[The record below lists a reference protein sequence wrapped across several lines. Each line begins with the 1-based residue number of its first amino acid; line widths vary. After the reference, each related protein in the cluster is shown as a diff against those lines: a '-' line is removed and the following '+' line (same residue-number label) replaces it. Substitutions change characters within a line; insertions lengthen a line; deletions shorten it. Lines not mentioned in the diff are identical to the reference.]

1 MYKSYHKHRIF
12 FIFLHNI
19 FYFLILLTSFELYFK
34 KCSTDKK
41 ILEWSKL
48 RYSSLTR
55 VEEFFCSCS
64 GLDRYTKSIWVS
76 LSFFSK
82 EDINKIL
89 EEFCNYRIKE
99 FKNYKKK
106 YDTDFLIR
114 VVNGVHQNEKKITK
128 IIESN
133 LSENWLIDR
142 VDLTMKAIISLAIY
156 ELISYENIPLQVIIN
171 EYVSIANQYLDKSNT
186 GFINGI
192 LDNIAKNIRKS

>member
-1 MYKSYHKHRIF
+1 MEARRNTRRIAVQAVF
-12 FIFLHNI
+12 QF
-19 FYFLILLTSFELYFK
+19 
-34 KCSTDKK
+34 
-41 ILEWSKL
+41 
-48 RYSSLTR
+48 
-55 VEEFFCSCS
+55 
-64 GLDRYTKSIWVS
+64 
-76 LSFFSK
+76 FFSK
-82 EDINKIL
+82 QDINKIL

-106 YDTDFLIR
+106 YDTDFLKN
-114 VVNGVHQNEKKITK
+114 VVIGVHQNEKKITK
-128 IIESN
+128 IIECN

-156 ELISYENIPLQVIIN
+156 ELMSYENVPLQVIIN

>member
-1 MYKSYHKHRIF
+1 MEARR
-12 FIFLHNI
+12 N
-19 FYFLILLTSFELYFK
+19 TR
-34 KCSTDKK
+34 K
-41 ILEWSKL
+41 IA
-48 RYSSLTR
+48 
-55 VEEFFCSCS
+55 VQAVFQF
-64 GLDRYTKSIWVS
+64 
-76 LSFFSK
+76 FFSK
-82 EDINKIL
+82 EDVNKIL

-106 YDTDFLIR
+106 YDIDFFKK
-114 VVNGVHQNEKKITK
+114 VVVGVCHNEKKITEM
-128 IIESN
+128 IECN

-156 ELISYENIPLQVIIN
+156 ELMIYENIPLQVIIN

>member
-1 MYKSYHKHRIF
+1 MEARR
-12 FIFLHNI
+12 N
-19 FYFLILLTSFELYFK
+19 TR
-34 KCSTDKK
+34 K
-41 ILEWSKL
+41 IA
-48 RYSSLTR
+48 
-55 VEEFFCSCS
+55 VQAVFQF
-64 GLDRYTKSIWVS
+64 
-76 LSFFSK
+76 FFSK
-82 EDINKIL
+82 EDVNKIL

-106 YDTDFLIR
+106 YDTDFLKK
-114 VVNGVHQNEKKITK
+114 VVVGVHQNETEITK
-128 IIESN
+128 MIECN

-156 ELISYENIPLQVIIN
+156 ELMSYEKIPLQVIIN

>member
-1 MYKSYHKHRIF
+1 MEARR
-12 FIFLHNI
+12 N
-19 FYFLILLTSFELYFK
+19 TR
-34 KCSTDKK
+34 K
-41 ILEWSKL
+41 IA
-48 RYSSLTR
+48 
-55 VEEFFCSCS
+55 VQAVFQF
-64 GLDRYTKSIWVS
+64 
-76 LSFFSK
+76 FFSK

-99 FKNYKKK
+99 FKNYKKR
-106 YDTDFLIR
+106 YDTDFLKK
-114 VVNGVHQNEKKITK
+114 VVVGVYQNEKKIIK

>member
-1 MYKSYHKHRIF
+1 MEARR
-12 FIFLHNI
+12 N
-19 FYFLILLTSFELYFK
+19 TR
-34 KCSTDKK
+34 K
-41 ILEWSKL
+41 IA
-48 RYSSLTR
+48 
-55 VEEFFCSCS
+55 VQAVFQF
-64 GLDRYTKSIWVS
+64 
-76 LSFFSK
+76 FFSK

-99 FKNYKKK
+99 FKNYKKR
-106 YDTDFLIR
+106 YDTDFLKK
-114 VVNGVHQNEKKITK
+114 VVIGVYQNEKKITK
-128 IIESN
+128 IIECN

>member
-1 MYKSYHKHRIF
+1 MEARR
-12 FIFLHNI
+12 N
-19 FYFLILLTSFELYFK
+19 TR
-34 KCSTDKK
+34 K
-41 ILEWSKL
+41 IA
-48 RYSSLTR
+48 
-55 VEEFFCSCS
+55 VQAVFQF
-64 GLDRYTKSIWVS
+64 
-76 LSFFSK
+76 FFSK
-82 EDINKIL
+82 EDVNKIL

-106 YDTDFLIR
+106 YDTDFLKK
-114 VVNGVHQNEKKITK
+114 VVVGVHQNEKEITK
-128 IIESN
+128 MIECN

-156 ELISYENIPLQVIIN
+156 ELMSYESIPLQVIIN

>member
-1 MYKSYHKHRIF
+1 MEARR
-12 FIFLHNI
+12 N
-19 FYFLILLTSFELYFK
+19 TR
-34 KCSTDKK
+34 K
-41 ILEWSKL
+41 IA
-48 RYSSLTR
+48 
-55 VEEFFCSCS
+55 VQAVFQF
-64 GLDRYTKSIWVS
+64 
-76 LSFFSK
+76 FFSK
-82 EDINKIL
+82 EDVNKVL

-106 YDTDFLIR
+106 YDTDFFKK
-114 VVNGVHQNEKKITK
+114 VVIGVQKNEKKITK
-128 IIESN
+128 MIECN
-133 LSENWLIDR
+133 LSEKWLIDR